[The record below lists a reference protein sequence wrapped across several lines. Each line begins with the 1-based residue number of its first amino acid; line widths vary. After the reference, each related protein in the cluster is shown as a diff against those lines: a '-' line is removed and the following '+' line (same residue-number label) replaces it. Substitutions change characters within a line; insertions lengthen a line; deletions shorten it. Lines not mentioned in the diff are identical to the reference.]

1 MEISEKAFSES
12 FQAKQESL
20 QYNATL
26 AITGAIRGSFTEK
39 NYEELGLESLESRRW
54 YRKMRFF
61 V

>member
-1 MEISEKAFSES
+1 MEIYEKAFSES

-26 AITGAIRGSFTEK
+26 AITGAIRGSFTE